1 MTFAGRSRRSDRS
14 SAPDGPGPLA
24 ETVVTVHALG
34 WLVAGNAVGLLLA
47 TLLLAPAAGSV
58 LGPLTY
64 GRWMPV
70 HWNAQLYGWLAL
82 PLVGLL
88 LRIYDPGPDPAG
100 IVARSGSGSATPSR
114 PALATVRSLER
125 WAVAAWTATLAV
137 GCVSWLAGLTSGKP
151 FLEWSGAARWLLV
164 ADLAFLEAV
173 LATALVRG
181 LRDGTWSRWG
191 GRGRSA
197 FLVALASV
205 PVAMAV
211 ATSPRVYPPI
221 NPDSGGPTGT
231 SLLGSTLGI
240 VWLFILFPLVL
251 RLPARA
257 PERRQANRTVAAL
270 TIALAGLHTVAFLA
284 LDLFQGGDRSHHD
297 ALQVIALLSLLPWP
311 AILWAHLGRFRYP
324 DGAGRWLGAFGAW
337 GSLLVVT
344 AFVSFLP
351 GVLERWKFTNAL
363 VAHAHLAMAGMMT
376 SFVALVLIALGRG
389 TPLAGVLAAPGPF
402 ALWHFGC
409 LIYVVS
415 MLMLGTLEGIDPGIV
430 MRGGPTSTGL
440 YAFRWLAGALML
452 GASVA
457 WWAGARRRL
466 AEEAV

>member
-1 MTFAGRSRRSDRS
+1 MTPPDRS
-14 SAPDGPGPLA
+14 ADLAP
-24 ETVVTVHALG
+24 ETVVTLHALG

-47 TLLLAPAAGSV
+47 TLLLAPTAGAAF
-58 LGPLTY
+58 GPLTY

-88 LRIYDPGPDPAG
+88 LRVYAPDAPGETSSGPAPR
-100 IVARSGSGSATPSR
+100 ASSAGSR
-114 PALATVRSLER
+114 PRSLGR
-125 WAVAAWTATLAV
+125 WAVAAWSATLLV
-137 GCVSWLAGLTSGKP
+137 GCVSWLAGQTTGKP
-151 FLEWSGAARWLLV
+151 FLEWAGPARWMLI
-164 ADLAFLEAV
+164 ADLVFLEGV
-173 LATALVRG
+173 LILATIDGVRAG
-181 LRDGTWSRWG
+181 AWSRW
-191 GRGRSA
+191 RSRARIA
-197 FLVALASV
+197 FLLALATV

-251 RLPARA
+251 GLPARA
-257 PERRQANRTVAAL
+257 PEARETNRTVAAV
-270 TIALAGLHTVAFLA
+270 TAGLAGLHTAAFLA

-297 ALQVIALLSLLPWP
+297 VLQVIALLTLLPWP
-311 AILWAHLGRFRYP
+311 AILWVHLARFRYP
-324 DGAGRWLGAFGAW
+324 HGAGRWLGAFGAW
-337 GSLLVVT
+337 GSLLVVS

-376 SFVALVLIALGRG
+376 SFVALALIGLGQR
-389 TPLAGVLAAPGPF
+389 TPLAGVLAAPVPF

-409 LIYVVS
+409 LVYVVS
-415 MLMLGTLEGIDPGIV
+415 MLLLGTLEGIDPGIV
-430 MRGGPTSTGL
+430 IRGAPTSTGL
-440 YAFRWLAGALML
+440 YAFRWIAGAMML
-452 GASVA
+452 AASVA
-457 WWAGARRRL
+457 WWTGARRRL
-466 AEEAV
+466 SHRAHQTGEAA

>member
-1 MTFAGRSRRSDRS
+1 MTA
-14 SAPDGPGPLA
+14 PGPPPRHDGTA
-24 ETVVTVHALG
+24 PEAVVTLHALG

-47 TLLLAPAAGSV
+47 TLLLVPTAGTA

-88 LRIYDPGPDPAG
+88 LRVYGPAADSSQNAERLL
-100 IVARSGSGSATPSR
+100 V
-114 PALATVRSLER
+114 LER
-125 WAVAAWTATLAV
+125 WAVAAWSATLIV
-137 GCVSWLAGLTSGKP
+137 GSISWLGGQTSGKP
-151 FLEWSGAARWLLV
+151 FLEWSGPARWLLIV
-164 ADLAFLEAV
+164 TLLFLEGV
-173 LATALVRG
+173 LAAATLQG
-181 LRDGTWSRWG
+181 LRAGTWSRW
-191 GRGRSA
+191 RGRARIA
-197 FLVALASV
+197 FLLVLATV
-205 PVAMAV
+205 PVALAV

-240 VWLFILFPLVL
+240 VWLFVLFPLVL
-251 RLPARA
+251 ELPPRA
-257 PERRQANRTVAAL
+257 PEAARANRSVAAA
-270 TIALAGLHTVAFLA
+270 TAALAGLHTAGFLA

-297 ALQVIALLSLLPWP
+297 VLQVIALLSLLPWP
-311 AILWAHLGRFRYP
+311 AILWVHLARYRYP
-324 DGAGRWLGAFGAW
+324 EGAGRWLGAFGAW
-337 GSLLVVT
+337 GSLLVVS

-376 SFVALVLIALGRG
+376 SFVALVLIALARA
-389 TPLAGVLAAPGPF
+389 TPLAGVLAAPVPF

-415 MLMLGTLEGIDPGIV
+415 MLLLGTLEGIDPGVVI
-430 MRGGPTSTGL
+430 RGTPTSSAL
-440 YAFRWLAGALML
+440 YAFRWVAGTMML
-452 GASVA
+452 SASVA
-457 WWAGARRRL
+457 WWRDARRRL
-466 AEEAV
+466 AGEAA